1 MKVGNL
7 LFTAILAAS
16 SAGVCGQDTQGH
28 GSIPLDSGSFG
39 IFRNGKRI
47 ATENFTVSQQDQAGL
62 LTADIKVDDGTTR
75 SEQRSEMRVGRDGS
89 LQSYQW
95 RSTLPAQQ
103 ASVVEPKDALLIE
116 HFTDA
121 DRKKRDF
128 RYLLPLTTVILD
140 DNFFSQRELLIWRYL
155 SAGCRPNKDNQLA
168 CGPAHFATLVP
179 HQHLSGSA
187 VVELLGRDKIT
198 VKGVEKEL
206 NQVQIEA
213 DGVKW
218 LLWVDDPEN
227 HYKVIRMTVPATN
240 VEVVRE

>member
-1 MKVGNL
+1 MKLGSL
-7 LFTAILAAS
+7 LVTAILAAS
-16 SAGVCGQDTQGH
+16 SAGAWGQDK
-28 GSIPLDSGSFG
+28 PRADSTPVDSSSFG
-39 IFRNGKRI
+39 IFLNGKRI
-47 ATENFTVSQQDQAGL
+47 GTEKFTIVQQAEAGV
-62 LTADIKVDDGTTR
+62 LTAELKVDDGTTR
-75 SEQRSEMRVGRDGS
+75 YDQHSEMRVGRDGS

-128 RYLLPLTTVILD
+128 RYLLPLTTAILD

-155 SAGCRPNKDNQLA
+155 STGCRPNKDNLLA

-187 VVELLGRDKIT
+187 VVELLGRDKIAI
-198 VKGVEKEL
+198 KGIEREL

-227 HYKVIRMTVPATN
+227 HYKVIRMTLPASN